1 MRFKVDDGLSGLDIA
16 TKNNPYS
23 RQVDCT
29 TRETVTPGQV
39 AITPRPVPVAAVTR
53 GRQDAV
59 GRRVRHLHLPVAD
72 DHGVGRH
79 VP

>member
-1 MRFKVDDGLSGLDIA
+1 MSGLDIA

-29 TRETVTPGQV
+29 TLATVTPGQV
-39 AITPRPVPVAAVTR
+39 AITPRPVPVAAVTTA
-53 GRQDAV
+53 GKALSVD
-59 GRRVRHLHLPVAD
+59 GVRHVHVPVAD
-72 DHGVGRH
+72 DDRVGRL